1 MNVSLERAQPLDEG
15 LPEGV
20 LWLDLRPA
28 LCDVAYHVFAPFSGG
43 QDSEVI
49 RINIGGGKHGGTDPM
64 AMEKRGQRGT
74 EQGDGELRI

>member
-1 MNVSLERAQPLDEG
+1 MNVSLERAKPLDEG

>member
-1 MNVSLERAQPLDEG
+1 
-15 LPEGV
+15 
-20 LWLDLRPA
+20 

-43 QDSEVI
+43 QDSEVV

-64 AMEKRGQRGT
+64 AMEKRRQRGT